1 MATIAGLVNVNAWS
15 DTKVVMGSPV
25 GKAFDPSAGE
35 RPVSGR
41 GVLRATPTGER
52 APPPPGGRA
61 RGRRRRRPTG
71 LRSRGLPA
79 GARHPGGRWA
89 ARNLF
94 RSVQVVPV
102 LTSASRPGLALLPRP
117 AAPGPVVGVE
127 RRFPEP
133 S

>member
-1 MATIAGLVNVNAWS
+1 MDGHAAGG
-15 DTKVVMGSPV
+15 D
-25 GKAFDPSAGE
+25 D
-35 RPVSGR
+35 
-41 GVLRATPTGER
+41 VLRVYEVEGFPLE
-52 APPPPGGRA
+52 
-61 RGRRRRRPTG
+61 
-71 LRSRGLPA
+71 LSS
-79 GARHPGGRWA
+79 GGRWA